1 MTGSRIRKYKPPAE
15 QDGRRMAEG
24 TALVTGASEGI
35 GYELT
40 RLFAENG
47 YDVVMVARSK
57 DRMKEI
63 ADEVENEFGISA
75 QVIKK
80 DLSVPGSSEEVY
92 EKSPEIDVLVNN
104 AGIGT
109 CGFFHENDTE
119 REVDT
124 VRLNVETPTHLTRV
138 FLEDMVER
146 DEGRILNVSS
156 MAAFQPGPTMAVYYA
171 TKAYL
176 LSFSEALSN
185 ELKSTGV
192 SVTALCPGPTE
203 TAFIQKAG
211 EENSRIN
218 EGDKMSQRTVAE
230 AGYNGLMKGK
240 NVVVPGFKNR
250 MLVRLTKI
258 APKSLVIR
266 VVRYLQEPTS
276 KSKT

>member
-1 MTGSRIRKYKPPAE
+1 
-15 QDGRRMAEG
+15 MAEG

-57 DRMKEI
+57 DRMNEI

-75 QVIKK
+75 RVIKK

-92 EKSPEIDVLVNN
+92 EESPEIDVLVNN

-109 CGFFHENDTE
+109 CGFFHENDTV

-124 VRLNVETPTHLTRV
+124 VRLNVETPTHLTRL

-185 ELKSTGV
+185 ELKGTGV

-250 MLVRLTKI
+250 MLVRLTKL

-266 VVRYLQEPTS
+266 VVRYLQEP
-276 KSKT
+276 KEKA

>member
-1 MTGSRIRKYKPPAE
+1 
-15 QDGRRMAEG
+15 MAEG

-57 DRMKEI
+57 GRMNEI
-63 ADEVENEFGISA
+63 ADEVEKEFGISA

-92 EKSPEIDVLVNN
+92 EESPEIEVLVNN

-119 REVDT
+119 SEVDT
-124 VRLNVETPTHLTRV
+124 VRLNVETPTHLTRL

-185 ELKSTGV
+185 ELKGTGV

-203 TAFIQKAG
+203 TAFIRKAG

-266 VVRYLQEPTS
+266 VVRYLQEP
-276 KSKT
+276 KEKT

>member
-1 MTGSRIRKYKPPAE
+1 MTDE
-15 QDGRRMAEG
+15 
-24 TALVTGASEGI
+24 TALITGASEGI

-40 RLFAENG
+40 RIFAENG
-47 YDVVMVARSK
+47 HDVVMVARSE

-63 ADEVENEFGISA
+63 ADELEEEYGVSA
-75 QVIKK
+75 QVIRK

-92 EKSPEIDVLVNN
+92 DEAPDIDVLVNN

-124 VRLNVETPTHLTRV
+124 VRLNVETPTHLTRL

-146 DEGRILNVSS
+146 DDGMILNVSS

-176 LSFSEALSN
+176 LSFSEAIAN
-185 ELKSTGV
+185 ELDDTGV

-211 EENSRIN
+211 EQDSRIN
-218 EGDKMSQRTVAE
+218 QGDKMSQRRVAE
-230 AGYNGLMKGK
+230 AGYEGLMNGK
-240 NVVVPGFKNR
+240 SVVVPGFKNR
-250 MLVRLTKI
+250 MLVRLTKL
-258 APKSLVIR
+258 APRSLVIR
-266 VVRYLQEPTS
+266 VVRYLQEPQRRP
-276 KSKT
+276 K

>member
-1 MTGSRIRKYKPPAE
+1 MTDE
-15 QDGRRMAEG
+15 
-24 TALVTGASEGI
+24 TALITGASEGI

-40 RLFAENG
+40 RIFAENG
-47 YDVVMVARSK
+47 YDVVMVARSEEK
-57 DRMKEI
+57 MREMSE
-63 ADEVENEFGISA
+63 ELEGEFGVSA
-75 QVIKK
+75 QVIRK

-92 EKSPEIDVLVNN
+92 EEAPDSIDVLVNN

-109 CGFFHENDTE
+109 CGFFHENDLG

-124 VRLNVETPTHLTRV
+124 VRLNVETPTHLTGL

-146 DEGRILNVSS
+146 DGGRILNVSS

-176 LSFSEALSN
+176 LSFSEAISN
-185 ELKSTGV
+185 ELKDTGV

-203 TAFIQKAG
+203 TGFIQKAG
-211 EENSRIN
+211 EQNSRIN
-218 EGDKMSQRTVAE
+218 EGEKMSQRTVAE
-230 AGYNGLMKGK
+230 AGYEGLMNKK

-266 VVRYLQEPTS
+266 VARYLQEPTS
-276 KSKT
+276 GEA

>member
-1 MTGSRIRKYKPPAE
+1 MPPRNNETGMT
-15 QDGRRMAEG
+15 EG
-24 TALVTGASEGI
+24 TAVITGASEGI

-40 RLFAENG
+40 RIFAENG
-47 YDVVMVARSK
+47 YDVVMVARSE
-57 DRMKEI
+57 DRMNEI

-92 EKSPEIDVLVNN
+92 EEAPDGTDVLVNN

-109 CGFFHENDTE
+109 CGFFHENDVG

-124 VRLNVETPTHLTRV
+124 VRLNAETPTHLTRLFV
-138 FLEDMVER
+138 EDMVGR
-146 DEGRILNVSS
+146 DEGSILNVSS

-185 ELKSTGV
+185 ELKGTGV

-203 TAFIQKAG
+203 TGFIQKAG
-211 EENSRIN
+211 EQSSRIN
-218 EGDKMSQRTVAE
+218 KGDKMSQRTVAE
-230 AGYNGLMKGK
+230 AGYRGLMKEK
-240 NVVVPGFKNR
+240 TVVVPGFKNR
-250 MLVRLTKI
+250 MLVRLTKV

-266 VVRYLQEPTS
+266 VARYLQEPTS
-276 KSKT
+276 GEA

>member
-1 MTGSRIRKYKPPAE
+1 
-15 QDGRRMAEG
+15 MAEG

-57 DRMKEI
+57 GRMNEI
-63 ADEVENEFGISA
+63 ADEVEKEFGISA

-92 EKSPEIDVLVNN
+92 EESPEIEVLVNN

-109 CGFFHENDTE
+109 CGFFHENDTA

-124 VRLNVETPTHLTRV
+124 VRLNVETPTHLTRL

-185 ELKSTGV
+185 ELKGTGV

-203 TAFIQKAG
+203 TAFIRKAG

-266 VVRYLQEPTS
+266 VVRYLQEP
-276 KSKT
+276 KEKT

>member
-1 MTGSRIRKYKPPAE
+1 MT
-15 QDGRRMAEG
+15 EG

-40 RLFAENG
+40 TIFAENG
-47 YDVVMVARSK
+47 YDVVMVARSE

-63 ADEVENEFGISA
+63 ADELGEDFGVSV

-92 EKSPEIDVLVNN
+92 EEAPEVDVLVNN

-109 CGFFHENDTE
+109 CGFFHENDVR

-124 VRLNVETPTHLTRV
+124 ARLNVETPTHLTRL

-176 LSFSEALSN
+176 LSFSEAISN
-185 ELKSTGV
+185 EVKDTDV

-211 EENSRIN
+211 EQNSRIN
-218 EGDKMSQRTVAE
+218 EGEKMSQRTVAE
-230 AGYNGLMKGK
+230 AGYEGLMNEKR
-240 NVVVPGFKNR
+240 VVVPGFKNR

-266 VVRYLQEPTS
+266 VARYLQEPTS
-276 KSKT
+276 GEKA

>member
-1 MTGSRIRKYKPPAE
+1 MTDE
-15 QDGRRMAEG
+15 
-24 TALVTGASEGI
+24 TALITGTSEGI

-40 RLFAENG
+40 TIFAENG
-47 YDVVMVARSK
+47 YNVVMVARSE

-63 ADEVENEFGISA
+63 AEELEDEFGVSA
-75 QVIKK
+75 QVIRK

-92 EKSPEIDVLVNN
+92 DEAPEVDILVNN

-109 CGFFHENDTE
+109 CGFFHENDTR

-124 VRLNVETPTHLTRV
+124 VRLNAETPTHLTRL

-146 DEGRILNVSS
+146 DDGKVLNVSS

-185 ELKSTGV
+185 ELKDTGV

-211 EENSRIN
+211 EQNSRIN
-218 EGDKMSQRTVAE
+218 EGDKMSQRKVAE
-230 AGYNGLMKGK
+230 AGYKGLMREKK
-240 NVVVPGFKNR
+240 VVVPGFKNR
-250 MLVRLTKI
+250 LLVRLTKF

-266 VVRYLQEPTS
+266 VVRYLQEPTLENG
-276 KSKT
+276 T

>member
-1 MTGSRIRKYKPPAE
+1 MKDE
-15 QDGRRMAEG
+15 
-24 TALVTGASEGI
+24 TALITGASEGI

-40 RLFAENG
+40 KIFAENG
-47 YDVVMVARSK
+47 YDVVMVARSEDK
-57 DRMKEI
+57 MREI
-63 ADEVENEFGISA
+63 ADELEGGFGVSA

-92 EKSPEIDVLVNN
+92 DEAPDRVDVLVNN

-109 CGFFHENDTE
+109 CGFFHENE
-119 REVDT
+119 VGREVET
-124 VRLNVETPTHLTRV
+124 ARLNVETPTHLTRL

-176 LSFSEALSN
+176 LSFSEAISN
-185 ELKSTGV
+185 ELKDTGV

-211 EENSRIN
+211 EQNSRIN
-218 EGDKMSQRTVAE
+218 EGEKMSQRTVAE
-230 AGYNGLMKGK
+230 AGYEGLMKEK

-266 VVRYLQEPTS
+266 VARYLQEPTS
-276 KSKT
+276 SEG

>member
-1 MTGSRIRKYKPPAE
+1 MTDE
-15 QDGRRMAEG
+15 
-24 TALVTGASEGI
+24 TALITGASEGI

-40 RLFAENG
+40 RVFAENG
-47 YDVVMVARSK
+47 YDVVMVARSE

-63 ADEVENEFGISA
+63 AEELEDEFGVSA
-75 QVIKK
+75 QVIRK

-92 EKSPEIDVLVNN
+92 EEAPDEIDVLVNN

-124 VRLNVETPTHLTRV
+124 VRLNVETPTHLTRL

-185 ELKSTGV
+185 ELKGTGV

-203 TAFIQKAG
+203 TGFIQKAG
-211 EENSRIN
+211 EESSRIN
-218 EGDKMSQRTVAE
+218 RGDKMSQRKVAE
-230 AGYNGLMKGK
+230 AGYRGLTKGK
-240 NVVVPGFKNR
+240 KVVVPGFKNR
-250 MLVRLTKI
+250 MLVRLTKL

-266 VVRYLQEPTS
+266 VVRYLQEPTARS
-276 KSKT
+276 EA